1 MFKYNVRKLCVE
13 IILAGSSA
21 FRRNAIF
28 ITFIDNYRYQ
38 SARLLDSPIL
48 ISTQILLLKEQ
59 NLYFDNLKV

>member
-1 MFKYNVRKLCVE
+1 MFKYNVRKLCIE
-13 IILAGSSA
+13 IIFEVCSA

-28 ITFIDNYRYQ
+28 ITFIENYRYQ